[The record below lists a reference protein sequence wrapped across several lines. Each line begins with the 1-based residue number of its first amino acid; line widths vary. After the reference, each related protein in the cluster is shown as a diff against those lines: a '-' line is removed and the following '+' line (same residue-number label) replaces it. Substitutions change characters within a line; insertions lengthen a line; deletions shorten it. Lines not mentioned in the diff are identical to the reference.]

1 MNDTIKQNSLHAWI
15 LAARPKTLTGAIVP
29 VMMGSALALLDNKFS
44 WIPALVCLLFAGLM
58 QMAANFIND
67 LYDFLKGSDREDRL
81 GPERA
86 CAQGWISPYAMKWG
100 IAVTL
105 AIAGCI
111 GCILIYYGGWNM
123 VWIGAASMLFAFLY
137 TTCLSYYGF
146 GDLMVIVFF
155 GLTAVGGTY
164 YVQALQWTV
173 GTTLVAL
180 ACGLVIETLLVVN
193 NYRDREADKQSNK
206 RTLVVRFGERFGG
219 YLYLY
224 SGGLAVLL
232 MLFMLFEPM
241 YSMSDSGSLLAFVRL
256 HLFTALLPLLYLQPH
271 YRIWREMIRIHSG
284 KKLNSILGKT
294 SRNMLYFG
302 LLSTIGMILDYL
314 FPYILS

>member
-1 MNDTIKQNSLHAWI
+1 
-15 LAARPKTLTGAIVP
+15 
-29 VMMGSALALLDNKFS
+29 
-44 WIPALVCLLFAGLM
+44 
-58 QMAANFIND
+58 
-67 LYDFLKGSDREDRL
+67 
-81 GPERA
+81 
-86 CAQGWISPYAMKWG
+86 
-100 IAVTL
+100 
-105 AIAGCI
+105 
-111 GCILIYYGGWNM
+111 M

-137 TTCLSYYGF
+137 TICLSYYGF

-232 MLFMLFEPM
+232 MLFMLFEPI

-271 YRIWREMIRIHSG
+271 YRTWREMIRIHSG